1 MTDYTF
7 SLTGGGQTRI
17 CHPIY
22 GNGLA
27 MRWRREEGRQF
38 FRRTLEGEL
47 TFNGADFAWIM
58 SISFDEKITLV
69 INYKGSE
76 YWIGSFHRAD
86 GTVNVSSQ
94 TFRVSPLADD
104 GYEGILS
111 MLDNEYNLT
120 ELPISTEKI
129 TYDIRPMVQMAV
141 VRAENTERITSAT
154 TGKVSCFIGS
164 VGWDAEID
172 ARNVGELTS
181 QYHFQALERYAC
193 VYVPEIV
200 TGIGDT
206 FIAGVVNIDLQGYF
220 HLNMSDEGHTFNI
233 TVTDNSNY
241 IALAIDGVNA
251 YGGFPGSTASKF
263 PGAPADYPNTIVFLM
278 DEYYAMARLLTNK
291 ENSANS
297 DALPDDLNPR
307 NYKYCRPL
315 NESSLAFASS
325 IKSSTPTPYGQYK
338 DGIYYAGVPSVAGAF
353 QPLARDSWGL
363 LSWWFPINGL
373 SDLIDVVERTS
384 VTLRDAYTLQGVI
397 QAILDAGG
405 SGLVF
410 DNQSSRFFFGDRP
423 IIGAVLDFFL
433 TAKTNVKVS
442 SYTIAAKKV
451 PITLGGL
458 LDVLEKIFRVFWY
471 IEDGRL
477 HIEHIRYFMQGGSY
491 TSIPDVGIDLTEA
504 VSKNGKMWAFGQ
516 DEYKWDKLS
525 MPERYEFGWM
535 DEVST
540 LFKGLPM
547 EMLGGFVEKG
557 KVDKF
562 DVTNMTTDIDTI
574 LGNPA
579 DISDDGL
586 VMFACRQGAV
596 AYYAYQDQ
604 HGNLNMLQ
612 NGYLSFAFL
621 QELYAY
627 DLPCETYKIGD
638 RTMSAIGVK
647 RNRTQSV
654 VFPAEN
660 DIDVQQLIRTRV
672 GDGQIDELSIN
683 LSSRRAQATLKFEND

>member
-1 MTDYTF
+1 MNEYTF
-7 SLTGGGQTRI
+7 VLTSGEQTRI

-38 FRRTLEGEL
+38 FRRTIEGEL

-58 SISFDEKITLV
+58 SVSFDEKITLV
-69 INYKGSE
+69 INYKGSK
-76 YWIGSFHRAD
+76 YWSGSFYRAD

-120 ELPISTEKI
+120 ELPISTEHI
-129 TYDIRPMVQMAV
+129 TYDIRPMVQIAV
-141 VRAENTERITSAT
+141 VRAENTEVITSAT
-154 TGKVSCFIGS
+154 TNKVSCFIGS

-172 ARNVGELTS
+172 ARTS
-181 QYHFQALERYAC
+181 ATLQTQYHFQNLVRYGC
-193 VYVPEIV
+193 VYVPQLAE
-200 TGIGDT
+200 GIGDIYIFGVAT
-206 FIAGVVNIDLQGYF
+206 IVSDRYILTSSAGGHQWRAEVSIEHSGFIYLQLDGQNIYFGYAGQ
-220 HLNMSDEGHTFNI
+220 
-233 TVTDNSNY
+233 
-241 IALAIDGVNA
+241 NA
-251 YGGFPGSTASKF
+251 PKIS
-263 PGAPADYPNTIVFLM
+263 GAPAEFPDTIVMLLDQYFAL
-278 DEYYAMARLLTNK
+278 ARIMTDKPNA
-291 ENSANS
+291 ANY
-297 DALPDDLNPR
+297 DAQTDDLNPR

-315 NESSLAFASS
+315 NEPSLVFANYL
-325 IKSSTPTPYGQYK
+325 KSTSPTPYGTYA
-338 DGIYYAGVPSVAGAF
+338 DGIYYSGVPAGAF

-373 SDLIDVVERTS
+373 SDLIDVDERTS

-397 QAILDAGG
+397 QALLDAGG
-405 SGLVF
+405 AGFVF
-410 DNQSSRFFFGDRP
+410 DNQSSSFFFGDRP
-423 IIGAVLDFFL
+423 IIGAALDFFL

-442 SYTIAAKKV
+442 SYTIAARNV

-458 LDVLEKIFRVFWY
+458 LDMLEKIFRVFWY
-471 IEDGRL
+471 VEDGRL

-504 VSKNGKMWAFGQ
+504 VCKNGKVWSFGQ
-516 DEYKWDKLS
+516 DEYKWDNLS

-535 DEVST
+535 DDVST

-562 DVTNMTTDIDTI
+562 DVTNVTTDIDTI

-586 VMFACRQGAV
+586 VMFACRQGTV
-596 AYYAYQDQ
+596 AYYEYQDQ
-604 HGNLNMLQ
+604 QGNLNLLQ

-621 QELYAY
+621 QELYLY

-647 RNRTQSV
+647 RNRTQTV

-660 DIDVQQLIRTRV
+660 DIDVKQLIRTRI
-672 GDGQIDELSIN
+672 GDGQIDELTIN